1 MKMKYIKT
9 YESFEL
15 NEVLKES
22 IVSDAIRGLVGRVAR
37 PMLDKIQEGMSMAQD
52 MVDGDPAVKEGI
64 EDGAARLT
72 EEQRMALSSPGL
84 IQKIVEFFAGRSE
97 RSFESEEEGGFMGVL
112 GNVGKFFSKWGVDIS
127 LLTTLL
133 GSVASIAA
141 SVCSGLP
148 WLAILGV
155 VLGLIAFAIN
165 SSTAK
170 DDWDPMDDL

>member
-1 MKMKYIKT
+1 MKNLKT
-9 YESFEL
+9 FEQFGAGAI
-15 NEVLKES
+15 KES

-37 PMLDKIQEGMSMAQD
+37 PMLDKIQEGMKMAQD

-64 EDGAARLT
+64 EEGAARLT

-112 GNVGKFFSKWGVDIS
+112 AKVGKFLSKWGVDIS

-141 SVCSGLP
+141 SVCAGLP

-170 DDWDPMDDL
+170 DDWDPIDDL